1 MMVAALP
8 FLLLYVALSLSLS
21 FCDARSG
28 RLPDRF
34 TCPLL
39 WGGLLFHLCII
50 PAQLADAVWG
60 AVAAY
65 ASFAFIYWSYRLVR
79 KREGLG
85 YGDVKFLA
93 ALGAW
98 HGWMSLPFL
107 VFWAALLA
115 CAGIAALG
123 IVHGKSA
130 LKNPLPFGPFLAAA
144 GFITGCYRYT
154 SEAIN
159 WSL

>member
-1 MMVAALP
+1 MMSAALP
-8 FLLLYVALSLSLS
+8 FLLLYTALSLTLS
-21 FCDARSG
+21 FCDMRSG

-39 WGGLLFHLCII
+39 WGGLIFHLCII
-50 PAQLADAVWG
+50 PTQLADAVWG
-60 AVAAY
+60 AVAGY
-65 ASFAFIYWSYRLVR
+65 ASFAFIYWGYQLVR
-79 KREGLG
+79 KQEGLG

-98 HGWMSLPFL
+98 HGWMFLPFL
-107 VFWAALLA
+107 IFWAALMA
-115 CAGIAALG
+115 CFGIVAVG

-144 GFITGCYRYT
+144 GFITGYYRFT
-154 SEAIN
+154 SGAIN
-159 WSL
+159 LSL